1 MEKFRIKFHIILSY
15 KLNFRWTSEFKEM
28 NQKNID
34 QYLSDHQ
41 MGNTETQWKNL
52 PNKTATKLGMQK
64 ITMDEAK
71 LLFEGKNIL

>member
-1 MEKFRIKFHIILSY
+1 
-15 KLNFRWTSEFKEM
+15 M

-34 QYLSDHQ
+34 QYWSDHQ